1 MGFYSLGARLSIK
14 RLRLSLNES
23 VPLNMVMKAYFSITI
38 CLFMAGAMTP
48 IQTHAAVAKKG
59 LVCADQGILLSRWT
73 ATDDPLSSVVAHWFD
88 DKRVSTV
95 SWQRAND
102 NIEMQATRRGIPY
115 ETDMLS
121 ISWKLK
127 TDDGERDISIDR
139 KTGQRSVIED
149 GTTLIA
155 VDCEIFD
162 TQKAFQEKLENI
174 TENLQSNY
182 DLAIANHKL

>member
-1 MGFYSLGARLSIK
+1 MA
-14 RLRLSLNES
+14 S
-23 VPLNMVMKAYFSITI
+23 VLV
-38 CLFMAGAMTP
+38 P
-48 IQTHAAVAKKG
+48 IQTLAAVAEKG
-59 LVCADQGILLSRWT
+59 LVCADQGALLSSWT
-73 ATDDPLSSVVAHWFD
+73 AKDEPLSSVVAHWFD

-95 SWQRAND
+95 IWQRAND

-121 ISWKLK
+121 INWTLK
-127 TDDGERDISIDR
+127 IDDSERNISIDR
-139 KTGQRSVIED
+139 KTGQRSVMQD
-149 GTTLIA
+149 GTALIT

-162 TQKAFQEKLENI
+162 TEKAFQEKLENI

>member
-1 MGFYSLGARLSIK
+1 
-14 RLRLSLNES
+14 
-23 VPLNMVMKAYFSITI
+23 MKAHFSITL
-38 CLFMAGAMTP
+38 CLFMAGAMAP
-48 IQTHAAVAKKG
+48 IQSHAAVAEKG
-59 LVCADQGILLSRWT
+59 LFCANQGELLSRWT
-73 ATDDPLSSVVAHWFD
+73 ASDGPLSSVVAHWFD

-95 SWQRAND
+95 IWQREND
-102 NIEMQATRRGIPY
+102 NIEMKATRRGIPY

-121 ISWKLK
+121 INWTLK
-127 TDDGERDISIDR
+127 IDDRERNISIDR

-149 GTTLIA
+149 GTALIT

-162 TQKAFQEKLENI
+162 TEKAFQEKLENI

>member
-1 MGFYSLGARLSIK
+1 MA
-14 RLRLSLNES
+14 S
-23 VPLNMVMKAYFSITI
+23 VLV
-38 CLFMAGAMTP
+38 P
-48 IQTHAAVAKKG
+48 IQTLAAVAEKG
-59 LVCADQGILLSRWT
+59 LVCADQGALLSSWT
-73 ATDDPLSSVVAHWFD
+73 AKDEPLSSVVAHWFD

-95 SWQRAND
+95 IWQRAND

-121 ISWKLK
+121 INWTLK
-127 TDDGERDISIDR
+127 IDDRERNISIDR

-149 GTTLIA
+149 GTALIN

-162 TQKAFQEKLENI
+162 TEKAFQEKLENI